1 MYTSLILLHD
11 NLIEVYIILYKPI
24 CRLLTT
30 GTIEEKIYQR
40 QISKANLSETV
51 VDLNYLGSLKLST
64 AELKVFF
71 IKISIITKKYYKNH
85 YLKYFS
91 FLGFIYVGK

>member
-1 MYTSLILLHD
+1 MYYLM
-11 NLIEVYIILYKPI
+11 EVYIILYKQI

-71 IKISIITKKYYKNH
+71 IIKILIITKKYYKNH
-85 YLKYFS
+85 YLKYF
-91 FLGFIYVGK
+91 

>member
-1 MYTSLILLHD
+1 MNVVILIYITIYY
-11 NLIEVYIILYKPI
+11 LIKI

-40 QISKANLSETV
+40 QISKASLSESV
-51 VDLNYLGSLKLST
+51 VDLNHLGSLKLST

-71 IKISIITKKYYKNH
+71 IEKKNNEKKALIIIQKLYIIRNIFT
-85 YLKYFS
+85 
-91 FLGFIYVGK
+91 FLGPIYTDN